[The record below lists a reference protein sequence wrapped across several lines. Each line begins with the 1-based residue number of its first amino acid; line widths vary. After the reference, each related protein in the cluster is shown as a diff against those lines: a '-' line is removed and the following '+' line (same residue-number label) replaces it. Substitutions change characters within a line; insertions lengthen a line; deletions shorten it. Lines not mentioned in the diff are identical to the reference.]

1 MRRLPLAPRPS
12 AGRLAATLVGGVL
25 LAALAGCSGAD
36 EPAPSGTDGERIVV
50 ASTLPLIT
58 ELVER
63 IGGDRVEVLNLVPL
77 GVDEHSYHPPT
88 TLPREIVR
96 ADLVLTNGYYLEET
110 LLGIV
115 VENVREDVP
124 VVAVSRGLA
133 LLDGGHVH
141 EFIEGELDRASIDV
155 AVGEIGGIVEA
166 SLAGTLD
173 PLDAIDE
180 VDVIIHRLPS
190 GSRTEAIR
198 GIDSIVHE
206 VPRGQAT
213 AEEAVARI
221 AEVTRGY
228 EPAPG
233 PEAAIAQ
240 VVAVIDQHEGGDLT
254 ADDAMGQID
263 RLLDRLT
270 LDQRNEAVRDIDAAV
285 AEWVDGTDT
294 AEVALS
300 AIHDVLEGGAGA
312 GSAGAASAGAESTGG
327 GALLDELVVAEGDPH
342 LWLDARNM
350 AVYAENV
357 RDALVRVD
365 PEGAAEYEARA
376 AEVVA
381 ELEALHEELL
391 TTLAAIPA
399 EQRKLV
405 VFHDAFQYFAAAYDF
420 EVSAS
425 VAPANPN
432 QERSAAAIAEIIEQ
446 VRAAGVS
453 TIYREPQYSSQSL
466 DLIAADSNS
475 QIGII
480 HSIPSEDAPTYA
492 EMMRANAAALVEGL
506 ADRD

>member
-25 LAALAGCSGAD
+25 LVALAGCSGAD

-77 GVDEHSYHPPT
+77 GVDVHSYHPPT

-133 LLDGGHVH
+133 LLEGGHVH
-141 EFIEGELDRASIDV
+141 EFIEGELDRAAIDI

-166 SLAGTLD
+166 SLAGTFD

-190 GSRTEAIR
+190 RSRTEAIR

-213 AEEAVARI
+213 AEDAVARI

-254 ADDAMGQID
+254 AEDAMGQID

-300 AIHDVLEGGAGA
+300 EIHDVLEGGAGA
-312 GSAGAASAGAESTGG
+312 ASAGAESIGG
-327 GALLDELVVAEGDPH
+327 EALLDELVFAEGDPH

-357 RDALVRVD
+357 RDALVRID

-432 QERSAAAIAEIIEQ
+432 QESSAAAIAEIIEQ

-453 TIYREPQYSSQSL
+453 TIYREPQFSSQSL